1 MIKCIVKDCENHK
14 HEGGSAGDVCMPC
27 YEFITTGKGIYSQ
40 AYRNT
45 LLKDLTDEIYQ
56 LKEIIYYAIKAGDW
70 KVDGA
75 CDPSELLD
83 DFVPKGQDI

>member
-1 MIKCIVKDCENHK
+1 MSECKCTFAIKML
-14 HEGGSAGDVCMPC
+14 GDGCRYCQPQEYIDRMEFG
-27 YEFITTGKGIYSQ
+27 YESQ
-40 AYRNT
+40 I
-45 LLKDLTDEIYQ
+45 EE
-56 LKEIIYYAIKAGDW
+56 LKEIMYYAIKAGDW

>member
-1 MIKCIVKDCENHK
+1 MRTPSITDMFNRDAKDQLILDLYEN
-14 HEGGSAGDVCMPC
+14 
-27 YEFITTGKGIYSQ
+27 IYC
-40 AYRNT
+40 
-45 LLKDLTDEIYQ
+45 
-56 LKEIIYYAIKAGDW
+56 LKEVMYYAIKAGDW

>member
-1 MIKCIVKDCENHK
+1 MSECKCTFAIKMLGDGCRYCQPQEYIDRMIDN
-14 HEGGSAGDVCMPC
+14 
-27 YEFITTGKGIYSQ
+27 YEQDI
-40 AYRNT
+40 
-45 LLKDLTDEIYQ
+45 EE
-56 LKEIIYYAIKAGDW
+56 LKEIMYYAIKAGDW